1 MNLAPILIFAY
12 NRPDHLQQT
21 LEALSLNAD
30 AKHSNLYI
38 FCDGAKPN
46 MQELDLKKIESVQFI
61 AKNENRFKSV
71 VVKIRKSNYGLAQS
85 IILGVTEVI
94 NKHGRIIVLED
105 DIVSGKFF
113 LKFMNDALNVYEGS
127 EKVYGIS
134 GHRYDFIKY
143 VDSETYFLPISCS
156 WSFATWKDKWEK
168 INFNTYELYDTI
180 KRNNYE
186 KKLNYG
192 NLDFFQMLTEQKNGN
207 INSWAIRYYTSMFIQ
222 KGYYIYPKLPL
233 IKNIGFDGSGV
244 HCLSDTK
251 SANKKNSLENKRII
265 VSKQFPKTKKVIKLQ
280 SVFAKLILKLKIV
293 KKVKSR
299 IIKKNDE

>member
-12 NRPDHLQQT
+12 NRPVHLQQT
-21 LEALSLNAD
+21 LDALSLNAE
-30 AKHSNLYI
+30 AKNSDLYI

-46 MQELDLKKIESVQFI
+46 AQGLDLKKIESVQII
-61 AKNENRFKSV
+61 AKNENRFKSATI
-71 VVKIRKSNYGLAQS
+71 KIRESNYGLAQS

-94 NKHGRIIVLED
+94 NIHGRIIVLED

-113 LKFMNDALNVYEGS
+113 LKFMNDALNVYENS

-156 WSFATWKDKWEK
+156 WSFATWKDNWEK
-168 INFNTYELYDTI
+168 INFNTNELYDTI
-180 KRNNYE
+180 KRNNDE
-186 KKLNYG
+186 KKLNFG
-192 NLDFFQMLTEQKNGN
+192 NLDFFQMLTAQKNGN
-207 INSWAIRYYTSMFIQ
+207 INSWAIRYYVSMFIQ
-222 KGYYIYPKLPL
+222 KGYYIYPKSPL

-251 SANKKNSLENKRII
+251 SENKKNSLENKRII
-265 VSKQFPKTKKVIKLQ
+265 VSKQFPKTKKLIKLQ
-280 SVFAKLILKLKIV
+280 SVFAKLILKFNRIV

-299 IIKKNDE
+299 MI